1 MIEIINRL
9 LQTGTELGDQ
19 IVNISESRKEE

>member
-19 IVNISESRKEE
+19 IVNINESRKEE